1 MTVLFNRVVEFEVGK
16 PGEEGFVFSELKI
29 GFSITKTADSN
40 ANPGKVT
47 VTNLAKTTRDRLKDE
62 GLVYKLRAGYA
73 GINEAPLVKE
83 ISSGDILDIS
93 TQRSSTEMITTF
105 KIGEGTKALAETTLD
120 KSFEEGISFDSIV
133 GEFTKALDVTKGVIE
148 GITQEVFNSGYSA
161 TGKVKDRL
169 DELTAKQ
176 GLEWSEQNGERHIL
190 PQNGKT
196 AEQAVLLTQETGLLK
211 VFREKKNQPGQK
223 ALVDL
228 VRFSCLLNPDIKVG
242 REIAIFSTI
251 DEIGD
256 SSLSPAFFKVRK
268 VTFSGDNKDGKF
280 TCEGEA
286 IE

>member
-176 GLEWSEQNGERHIL
+176 GLEWSVQNGELHIL

-256 SSLSPAFFKVRK
+256 SSISPAFFKVRK